1 MSCLSTALSKRKL
14 QNRYENRE
22 NQEKSEVKHLRNA
35 AAKEQN

>member
-14 QNRYENRE
+14 QNRYENIE
-22 NQEKSEVKHLRNA
+22 NQEKSKVKHLRNV

>member
-1 MSCLSTALSKRKL
+1 MSCLSTTLSKGKL

-22 NQEKSEVKHLRNA
+22 NQEKSKVKHLRNV